1 MDGCVWIDMF
11 ASMDKQHMTVV
22 ISELISEDGGRVTE
36 RLSGGGMR
44 PDDRFLSTQH
54 SGTEIA

>member
-1 MDGCVWIDMF
+1 MF